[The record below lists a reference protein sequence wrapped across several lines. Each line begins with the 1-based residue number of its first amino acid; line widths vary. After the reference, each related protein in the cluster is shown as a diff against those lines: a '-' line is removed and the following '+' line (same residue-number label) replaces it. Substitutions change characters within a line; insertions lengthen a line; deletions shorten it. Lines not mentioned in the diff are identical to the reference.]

1 MQIIQNNIVNLPEEI
16 SPYMPSQNALRMR
29 IKRVRRTEMP
39 SESQNLNEI
48 NIPDSFKI
56 TLSGNLFLVKDL
68 TVNQDRILLF
78 TTKSNI
84 EYLSQALFWVMDGT
98 FKTVPTIFSQLY
110 TIHAPIGGEENSRIL
125 PLVYALMTGK
135 SEELYKHLFQNLI
148 DVSEENDIQLSPSI
162 IITDF
167 EKAAINASY
176 SEFPNVINKGCF
188 FHLGQSGWR
197 KIQEVGL
204 ATQYGNDEYL
214 SLMLRHLFAL
224 AFLPSQEIPG
234 AFDILKQEM
243 PSEANDVVQWFENN
257 YVHGRVRRQLL
268 NGTEIRNQPLFPSQL
283 WSVYDSM
290 ELGVPRTQ
298 NKVEAWH
305 RCWGTLVGQ
314 AHVGLYTIIQEF
326 QKEQQQVEIQ
336 VENILRGEQRPKQKK
351 SLIERE
357 KRIITILNDWEN
369 HTVMNFL
376 RGIAHNISL

>member
-1 MQIIQNNIVNLPEEI
+1 
-16 SPYMPSQNALRMR
+16 
-29 IKRVRRTEMP
+29 
-39 SESQNLNEI
+39 
-48 NIPDSFKI
+48 
-56 TLSGNLFLVKDL
+56 
-68 TVNQDRILLF
+68 
-78 TTKSNI
+78 
-84 EYLSQALFWVMDGT
+84 MDGT

-135 SEELYKHLFQNLI
+135 SEELYKHLFQSLI

-176 SEFPNVINKGCF
+176 SEFPNIINKGYF

-204 ATQYGNDEYL
+204 ATQYGNDEHL
-214 SLMLRHLFAL
+214 SLMLHHLFAL

-290 ELGVPRTQ
+290 ELRVPRTQ

-305 RCWGTLVGQ
+305 RRWGTLVGQ

-357 KRIITILNDWEN
+357 KRIITILNDREN
-369 HTVMNFL
+369 RTVMNFL